1 MFRSYHFRLRYSIQ
15 RERELHLEKQEAE
28 LQAKL
33 EKEEQ
38 SRLKAEQQLLES
50 QQQQLQKEMM
60 ANQLQLAHKKEMLFQ
75 IKEKLG
81 GNQDLNINKIWNEEL
96 LLDHDFEQAK
106 FQIQEVHPD
115 FFALLIQ
122 HAQQKLTTLDL
133 KLCAYLHL
141 NMDTKKIAQILH
153 VEAKSVRMS
162 RYRVKQKL
170 GLGREDDLNLFLQ
183 NIGAKQA

>member
-1 MFRSYHFRLRYSIQ
+1 MLLNTKRASLSGNAFWPIKYSSIGPLSPRLSLTFLSISASLLGLIFMFRSYHFRLRYSIQ
-15 RERELHLEKQEAE
+15 RERERELHLEKQEAE
-28 LQAKL
+28 LQTKL

-81 GNQDLNINKIWNEEL
+81 SNHGLNINKIWNEEL
-96 LLDHDFEQAK
+96 LLDHDFEQTK

-133 KLCAYLHL
+133 
-141 NMDTKKIAQILH
+141 
-153 VEAKSVRMS
+153 
-162 RYRVKQKL
+162 
-170 GLGREDDLNLFLQ
+170 
-183 NIGAKQA
+183 